1 MSGTTPRVGFYLPA
15 DDGSEPI
22 NVATDLNDNLEKI
35 DASMGFVPAL
45 ESTPPATPFNGM
57 GRYNTDTGK
66 ASFYKS
72 GVWTQLLAAGAA
84 FVGDILMDTA
94 KKIGIGTL
102 VPNSVIDVVVA
113 TIAGQPTLLRF
124 RQAADTQSR
133 MQLDHDGIKFGPGNA
148 LPEVHLYRPTT
159 AQLALAGAGL
169 SLGSTLDVTG
179 ATSVNDLDVAGDI
192 NLGGDVVTDLNVVGD
207 ISGTGKGYTQV
218 IRKTTDATRTSTT
231 TTTTDPDMIVA
242 LAANTNYLIEFYM
255 MISGTAGDFKL
266 AWNAPAGSTVYRWS
280 LGPDVGA
287 TSNSNVTMRTS
298 IHVPAS
304 EPAFGVFSDTSWSGA
319 KETIIVLNGA
329 TAGNLQLKWA
339 QNTSNAAVTTLRA
352 NSFML
357 VRKID

>member
-45 ESTPPATPFNGM
+45 ESTPPAAPFNGM

-113 TIAGQPTLLRF
+113 TIASQPTLLRF

-159 AQLALAGAGL
+159 AQLALQGAGL

-179 ATSVNDLDVAGDI
+179 ATSVNDLDVSGDV
-192 NLGGDVVTDLNVVGD
+192 NLGGDVVTDLNVVGN
-207 ISGTGKGYTQV
+207 ISATGKGYTQV
-218 IRKTTDATRTSTT
+218 IRKTADTLRTSTT
-231 TTTTDPDMIVA
+231 TVAVDPDMVVA
-242 LAANTNYLIEFYM
+242 LEANTNYLVELYM
-255 MISGTAGDFKL
+255 LISGTTGDFKL

-298 IHVPAS
+298 IHVTAS
-304 EPAFGVFSDTSWSGA
+304 EPAFGVFSESSWSGA
-319 KETIIVLNGA
+319 KETVIVLNGA

-339 QNTSNAAVTTLRA
+339 QNTSSAVATGLRA
-352 NSFML
+352 NTFML